1 MGKVEDTIEER
12 ENWHWRNS
20 MRPVRFFMMD
30 ARAAIPFLV
39 LLVYFRWITF
49 IIACVSTVIFVAL
62 EKRGLTFVSALRAFR
77 SWFLGPNRPAWLS
90 IRRRRLIDY
99 R

>member
-1 MGKVEDTIEER
+1 MGSVEDTIEER

-39 LLVYFRWITF
+39 LLVYFRLVTL
-49 IIACVSTVIFVAL
+49 IIAGLSTMVFVAL
-62 EKRGLTFVSALRAFR
+62 EKRGLTFPSALRNFR
-77 SWFLGPNRPAWLS
+77 SWLLGPSRPAWIS
-90 IRRRRLIDY
+90 MRRRRMVDY

>member
-39 LLVYFRWITF
+39 FIGLFSLDYVHYCLCEYGHFYGIRKTWPYLCFSTKGVSIMVFR
-49 IIACVSTVIFVAL
+49 A
-62 EKRGLTFVSALRAFR
+62 
-77 SWFLGPNRPAWLS
+77 
-90 IRRRRLIDY
+90 
-99 R
+99 